1 MTTTDVR
8 GGVRDQAIAVRGVTH
23 EFDRQSVD
31 DPDDVVMNAL
41 IDIDLDVPRGQFLA
55 IVGPS
60 GCGKTTL
67 MNMMAGL
74 LKPTVGSVMR
84 DGRPAKS
91 LAQNVG
97 YMFARPGLLP
107 WRSARANVELGLE
120 FRGVRRGEAREIAAR
135 LLADVGLSQFEN
147 SLPAELSQGMRQR
160 VALARVLA
168 LDPDYLLMDEPFG
181 ALDAQTK
188 IVVQERF
195 SKIWEGTGKTVIF
208 VTHDLVEAA
217 ALADR
222 VIVMTASPG
231 QIKADITIPF
241 GRPRDL
247 DSLRFDPKF
256 QEISHE
262 IWTALKDE
270 VSHDD

>member
-1 MTTTDVR
+1 MNRNGSHDAQ
-8 GGVRDQAIAVRGVTH
+8 GAITVRGVTH
-23 EFDRQSVD
+23 EFGRPRGDAAARR
-31 DPDDVVMNAL
+31 MNAL
-41 IDIDLDVPRGQFLA
+41 EDIDLVVPRGQFLA

-74 LKPTVGSVMR
+74 IQPSSGVVTR
-84 DGRPAKS
+84 DDRPATS
-91 LAQNVG
+91 LARNVG

-107 WRSARANVELGLE
+107 WRSARGNVELGLE
-120 FRGVRRGEAREIAAR
+120 FRGMRKSSARQTASE
-135 LLADVGLSQFEN
+135 LLDQVGLSRFEA

-188 IVVQERF
+188 LVIQDLFIR
-195 SKIWEGTGKTVIF
+195 IWEGTGKTVIF

-217 ALADR
+217 AMADR

-231 QIKADITIPF
+231 RIKADLTMPF
-241 GRPRDL
+241 ERPRDL
-247 DSLRFDPKF
+247 DGLRFDPKF
-256 QEISHE
+256 QEISAE
-262 IWTALKDE
+262 VWAALKDE